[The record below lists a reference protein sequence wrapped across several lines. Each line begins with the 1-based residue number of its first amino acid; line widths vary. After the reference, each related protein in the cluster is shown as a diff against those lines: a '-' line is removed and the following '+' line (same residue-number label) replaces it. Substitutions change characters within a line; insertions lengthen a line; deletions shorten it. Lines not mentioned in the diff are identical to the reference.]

1 MDVLLAKILEMKQAS
16 LDNKKYG
23 PWMLY
28 IPSGYEA
35 LMDKDNWNSDGSV
48 NWNFI
53 DADLWMHDES
63 ENFSDEE
70 KRLGLD
76 NFPDELIPQ
85 IDFIN

>member
-1 MDVLLAKILEMKQAS
+1 
-16 LDNKKYG
+16 
-23 PWMLY
+23 
-28 IPSGYEA
+28 
-35 LMDKDNWNSDGSV
+35 MDKDNWNSDGSV

-85 IDFIN
+85 IDFIVSDAGKDYISTLIN

>member
-1 MDVLLAKILEMKQAS
+1 MSINE
-16 LDNKKYG
+16 
-23 PWMLY
+23 
-28 IPSGYEA
+28 IIIEA
-35 LMDKDNWNSDGSV
+35 LMDRDNWNSDGSV

>member
-1 MDVLLAKILEMKQAS
+1 MSINE
-16 LDNKKYG
+16 
-23 PWMLY
+23 
-28 IPSGYEA
+28 IIIEA

>member
-1 MDVLLAKILEMKQAS
+1 MSINE
-16 LDNKKYG
+16 
-23 PWMLY
+23 
-28 IPSGYEA
+28 IIIEA
-35 LMDKDNWNSDGSV
+35 LMDRDNWNSDGSV

-85 IDFIN
+85 IDFIVSDAGKDYISTLIN

>member
-1 MDVLLAKILEMKQAS
+1 MSINE
-16 LDNKKYG
+16 
-23 PWMLY
+23 
-28 IPSGYEA
+28 IIIEA

-85 IDFIN
+85 IDFIVSDAGKDYISTLIN

>member
-1 MDVLLAKILEMKQAS
+1 MSINE
-16 LDNKKYG
+16 
-23 PWMLY
+23 
-28 IPSGYEA
+28 IIIEA
-35 LMDKDNWNSDGSV
+35 LMDRDNWNSDGSV

-70 KRLGLD
+70 KKLGLD

-85 IDFIN
+85 IDFIVSDAGKDYISTLIN

>member
-1 MDVLLAKILEMKQAS
+1 MSINE
-16 LDNKKYG
+16 
-23 PWMLY
+23 
-28 IPSGYEA
+28 IIIEA
-35 LMDKDNWNSDGSV
+35 LMDRDNWNSDGSV

-70 KRLGLD
+70 KKLGLD

>member
-1 MDVLLAKILEMKQAS
+1 MMSINE
-16 LDNKKYG
+16 
-23 PWMLY
+23 
-28 IPSGYEA
+28 IIIEA
-35 LMDKDNWNSDGSV
+35 LMDRDNWNSDGSV

-85 IDFIN
+85 IDFIVSDAGKDYISTLIN

>member
-1 MDVLLAKILEMKQAS
+1 MSINEIIIED
-16 LDNKKYG
+16 
-23 PWMLY
+23 
-28 IPSGYEA
+28 
-35 LMDKDNWNSDGSV
+35 LMDRDNWNSDGSV

-70 KRLGLD
+70 KKLGLD

>member
-1 MDVLLAKILEMKQAS
+1 MSINE
-16 LDNKKYG
+16 
-23 PWMLY
+23 
-28 IPSGYEA
+28 IIIEA

-70 KRLGLD
+70 KKLGLD

>member
-1 MDVLLAKILEMKQAS
+1 MSINE
-16 LDNKKYG
+16 
-23 PWMLY
+23 
-28 IPSGYEA
+28 IIIEA
-35 LMDKDNWNSDGSV
+35 LMDRDNWNSDGSV

-63 ENFSDEE
+63 ENFSNEE

>member
-1 MDVLLAKILEMKQAS
+1 MSINE
-16 LDNKKYG
+16 
-23 PWMLY
+23 
-28 IPSGYEA
+28 IIIEA
-35 LMDKDNWNSDGSV
+35 LMDRDNWNSDESV

>member
-1 MDVLLAKILEMKQAS
+1 MSINE
-16 LDNKKYG
+16 
-23 PWMLY
+23 
-28 IPSGYEA
+28 IIIEA
-35 LMDKDNWNSDGSV
+35 LMDRDNWNSDGSV

-70 KRLGLD
+70 KKLGLD

-85 IDFIN
+85 III

>member
-1 MDVLLAKILEMKQAS
+1 MSINE
-16 LDNKKYG
+16 
-23 PWMLY
+23 
-28 IPSGYEA
+28 IIIEA
-35 LMDKDNWNSDGSV
+35 LMDRDNWNSDGSV

-76 NFPDELIPQ
+76 NFPDELTPQ

>member
-1 MDVLLAKILEMKQAS
+1 MSINE
-16 LDNKKYG
+16 
-23 PWMLY
+23 
-28 IPSGYEA
+28 IIIEA
-35 LMDKDNWNSDGSV
+35 LMDRDNWNSDGSV

-70 KRLGLD
+70 KKLGLD

-85 IDFIN
+85 IDFFN